1 MMQAGVRVSVTC
13 TATAVTS
20 IRRDE
25 PLPQGAT
32 TQGELLDMADFRP
45 TPSGR
50 LKTFTSLGGVT
61 LRALAPKWAL
71 NPIRARAEAPQGHVI
86 VTKTGGSTDGSW
98 GSIGVRPTFEWCVLL
113 PRDVTLSSDPT
124 EIKGMLVAFLPTGG
138 DIAANVRKVAQSCT
152 PADLDRVRSIY
163 SKPSPATSSG
173 EPTPPP
179 SEVHTSGVPP
189 RPPGPSGLPGAA
201 GPPAPPR
208 SGPPPG
214 PPPRIQPPRPN

>member
-71 NPIRARAEAPQGHVI
+71 NPIRGRAAAPPGSIV
-86 VTKTGGSTDGSW
+86 VTKSGGSLDGTW
-98 GSIGVRPTFEWCVLL
+98 GSIGVRPTFEWCVVL
-113 PRDVTLSSDPT
+113 PQAVTLSNDTS

-152 PADLDRVRSIY
+152 PADLDRIRAIY
-163 SKPSPATSSG
+163 SRSGSPGGTDKSAPPSPSAAQPKTPEG
-173 EPTPPP
+173 PPT
-179 SEVHTSGVPP
+179 PP
-189 RPPGPSGLPGAA
+189 RPPGTG
-201 GPPAPPR
+201 GPPPPPR
-208 SGPPPG
+208 MGPPPG